1 MQSPFA
7 IFRKYQREC
16 ILVFGFLILIS
27 FTVGQSVMDI
37 VNRDGQIPPIL
48 KFVLAVTLIGGIA
61 WGVGLQRDQAKEY
74 GLWGVLFGA
83 VVGVALT
90 QFGGAAAAVSTTAG
104 DLSAADIQRL
114 VRQRKIVNQFLYDGV
129 DAIMPTFGDDP
140 NGQMAQFRSSFIQQQ
155 LQGFQFS
162 YGGSPE
168 QDVVFAFLL
177 RQEAK
182 RMGIRVSDES
192 IGRYINRATS
202 EKLSREKFNEIRKR
216 QNVSQRELY
225 DMLRAELLARAALRQ
240 SQPMPQTTPGE
251 YWQMYRK
258 MKVTQQ
264 LEAVAI
270 PVADFE
276 TDLSQPTKSDIK
288 RFFEEHKER
297 FANQEGTGK
306 PGFRQPRRIQVGFFE
321 PDYEVI
327 EADVIKQL
335 ETEFVSKKERQSV
348 LETATGELKK
358 LLEGGGKVNQLD
370 FEIASRYELDKDF
383 LYKIDPLP
391 EDDDTKKDD
400 AKKDDKKKP
409 TTKPKTD
416 EKKPTPKNPDTK
428 KPSPKQDAPK
438 KKDDS
443 DGAAAL
449 DGVKGSTSP
458 VAFLQD
464 EPKKD
469 APKKKDTA
477 KKDDTKKPK
486 PKNQSP
492 KKSEPKE
499 DAPQAKTGDEKKK
512 SPEGKTDDSKAKPDE
527 KKAEKTDDGEK
538 TEPKPN
544 YKPLDDELKDDIR
557 DRVIEDKTQDEINDR
572 IERADRGSGIKDA
585 GQDFLEENG
594 LQGLAFALNT
604 GKGEDNKP
612 ISLRQATVDLRKY
625 ARQHGLVYVVTPRL
639 SLSELRDSEDYAIG
653 RASVPGGSASPFSQQ
668 PGQTLLPD
676 LFDDGRQMFRA
687 GVGEDLGVASLAYIR
702 INDAAQHVPRLEPLE
717 KPGSIPATKL
727 NEELGFEWIKPSEDI
742 VTLQDYIKKE
752 LGGIPKKDV
761 KLERGRFRITILE
774 SDGRTIS
781 KVRLE
786 EPGIVEQVRKAWLL
800 AKARPNAAKRAKELA
815 SLAKSGKEQTLAET
829 LEGKTVT
836 GKKGSLEL
844 DDPIT
849 TGPFSWLRQAQVP
862 QLGMRSQTSP
872 PQLTS
877 LPILG
882 TEGGQVGSDFM
893 ETVFNKLKNGEVG
906 VVSNARRTVY
916 FVVKVVQRSPLDPER
931 DEDFRKQFLEE
942 DVVGGGGPSAS
953 PYEYLA
959 GARFQELTTRWSQ
972 QLNTKYGVD
981 WDPAY
986 QARLAQ

>member
-7 IFRKYQREC
+7 IFRKYQKEC

-27 FTVGQSVMDI
+27 FTVGQSLIDI
-37 VNRDGQIPPIL
+37 SSRTGQIPLAL
-48 KFVLAVTLIGGIA
+48 KIALAVTLVGGIS
-61 WGVGLQRDQAKEY
+61 WGIGLQRDRAKEY
-74 GLWGVLFGA
+74 GLWGVLAGA
-83 VVGVALT
+83 AIGVALG
-90 QFGGAAAAVSTTAG
+90 QFGGAAAAVSTNAG
-104 DLSAADIQRL
+104 NLSETDIQRL
-114 VRQRKIVNQFLYDGV
+114 VKQRKIVNQFLYDGV
-129 DAIMPTFGDDP
+129 DATFMNIDDP
-140 NGQMAQFRSSFIQQQ
+140 RMASFRSQFVAQTARSVQ
-155 LQGFQFS
+155 FQFNPRQLIQ
-162 YGGSPE
+162 Y
-168 QDVVFAFLL
+168 DVVFGFLL
-177 RQEAK
+177 QQEAK

-192 IGRYINRATS
+192 ISQFINRATS
-202 EKLSREKFNEIRKR
+202 ENLSREKFNEIRKR
-216 QNVSQRELY
+216 QNVSQKELY
-225 DMLRAELLARAALRQ
+225 DMLRAELLALAALRQ
-240 SQPMPQTTPGE
+240 SQPTPQTTPGE

-327 EADVIKQL
+327 EADVIKAL
-335 ETEFVSKKERQSV
+335 ESEHITPKEEKEA
-348 LETATGELKK
+348 LETAIGELKK
-358 LLEGGGKVNQLD
+358 LLEAEGEPTRLE
-370 FEIASRYELDKDF
+370 FEIASRYERDKDF
-383 LYKIDPLP
+383 LHKIDPLP

-400 AKKDDKKKP
+400 TKKDDTKKDDTKKDDTKKDDAKKDDVKK
-409 TTKPKTD
+409 D
-416 EKKPTPKNPDTK
+416 DAK
-428 KPSPKQDAPK
+428 KPSPKQDVPKEKDAPK

-443 DGAAAL
+443 GGAAAL
-449 DGVKGSTSP
+449 DRVKGSTSP

-469 APKKKDTA
+469 VPKKDVPQKKDDSKKKDTV

-486 PKNQSP
+486 PK
-492 KKSEPKE
+492 KSEPKK
-499 DAPQAKTGDEKKK
+499 DPPQAKTNDEKKK
-512 SPEGKTDDSKAKPDE
+512 SPAGKTDKTKPEPGE

-538 TEPKPN
+538 VDPKPN
-544 YKPLDDELKDDIR
+544 YQPLDDDLKDDIR
-557 DRVIEDKTQDEINDR
+557 DQIINDKTQDEEGRR
-572 IERADRGSGIKDA
+572 IKIAVDDY
-585 GQDFLEENG
+585 
-594 LQGLAFALNT
+594 LQSLSFALNT
-604 GKGEDNKP
+604 GTGKDGKP
-612 ISLRQATVDLRKY
+612 LSLRQATVEMRNY
-625 ARQHGLVYVVTPRL
+625 AKQHGLVYVVTPRL
-639 SLSELRDSEDYAIG
+639 SVIDLRDSEDYAI
-653 RASVPGGSASPFSQQ
+653 AKSKVPGGSSQ
-668 PGQTLLPD
+668 TILPD
-676 LFDDGRQMFRA
+676 LFDDGRQLFLVGLGEEDFR
-687 GVGEDLGVASLAYIR
+687 VPRYAYIR

-717 KPGSIPATKL
+717 KPGSIQATEL

-781 KVRLE
+781 KVRLGE
-786 EPGIVEQVRKAWLL
+786 QGIDEQVRKAWLL
-800 AKARPNAAKRAKELA
+800 AKARPNAEKRAKELV
-815 SLAKSGKEQTLAET
+815 SLVKSAKEGTLAET

-844 DDPIT
+844 DEPIT
-849 TGPFSWLRQAQVP
+849 TSPFSWLRQPQVP
-862 QLGMRSQTSP
+862 PLGMQQRQSPP
-872 PQLTS
+872 PQLSS

-882 TEGGQVGSDFM
+882 TGGGQVGSDFM

-906 VVSNARRTVY
+906 VVSNAKRTVY

-931 DEDFRKQFLEE
+931 DEDFRKQFLAE
-942 DVVGGGGPSAS
+942 DVVGGGGQSAS

-959 GARFQELTTRWSQ
+959 GARFQEMTTRWSQ
-972 QLNTKYGVD
+972 ELNTKYGVE